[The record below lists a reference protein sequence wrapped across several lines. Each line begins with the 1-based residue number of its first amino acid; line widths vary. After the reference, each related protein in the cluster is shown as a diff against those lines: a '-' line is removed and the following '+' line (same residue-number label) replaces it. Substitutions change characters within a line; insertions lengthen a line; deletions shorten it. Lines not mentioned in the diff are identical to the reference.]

1 MKEIKLIDIHTH
13 IIPNVDDGSN
23 SFKES
28 FMMLEEM
35 INQGVTDVFATP
47 HVHSNATKAP
57 WETQVEQFNVL
68 KEKAK
73 HLDINLHLGA
83 EARYRKNL
91 QTNYEDYKI
100 VGTNYILME
109 FSWYTKDDVHGV
121 LKTLKAKGLI
131 PIVAHVERYSY
142 LTIDDYIKMKEDG
155 VLLQVNT
162 GAILGIDKEAWQK
175 AAKVL
180 IDNKLADFVASDS
193 HNTVNRLANLKEGY
207 CFLKDKID
215 EKYLN
220 DLFYN
225 NALKIIESKK

>member
-1 MKEIKLIDIHTH
+1 MEEKKLIDIHTH
-13 IIPNVDDGSN
+13 IIPNVDDGAN
-23 SFKES
+23 SFEES
-28 FMMLEEM
+28 LLMIEEM
-35 INQGVTDVFATP
+35 VEQGVTDVFATP

-57 WETQVEQFNVL
+57 WEVQVKKFELL
-68 KEKAK
+68 KEKVK

-91 QTNYEDYKI
+91 RTNYEDYKF

-109 FSWYTKDDVHGV
+109 FSWFTKDDVHGV
-121 LKTLKAKGLI
+121 LKDLKNKGLI

-142 LTIDDYIKMKEDG
+142 LTIDDYKKMKEDG

-162 GAILGIDKEAWQK
+162 GALIGIDREKWQT
-175 AAKVL
+175 AANIL
-180 IDNKLADFVASDS
+180 IDEKLADFVATDC
-193 HNTVNRLANLKEGY
+193 HNTVNRLANLKETY
-207 CFLKDKID
+207 YFLKDKID
-215 EKYLN
+215 EEYLD

>member
-1 MKEIKLIDIHTH
+1 MKKIKLIDIHTH

-28 FMMLEEM
+28 FLMLETM
-35 INQGVTDVFATP
+35 IEQGITDVFATP
-47 HVHSNATKAP
+47 HVHSNATRAP
-57 WETQVEQFNVL
+57 WEVQVEQFKVL
-68 KEKAK
+68 KEKVK

-83 EARYRKNL
+83 EVRYRKNL
-91 QTNYEDYKI
+91 LTNYEDYKI

-109 FSWYTKDDVHGV
+109 FNWNTFDDVHGV
-121 LKTLKAKGLI
+121 LKDLKDKGLI

-142 LTIDDYIKMKEDG
+142 LTLDDYKKMKEDG
-155 VLLQVNT
+155 ILLQVNT
-162 GAILGIDKEAWQK
+162 GAILDIDKEEWQT
-175 AAKVL
+175 AASIL
-180 IDNKLADFVASDS
+180 IENKLADFVASDS
-193 HNTVNRLANLKEGY
+193 HNTVNRLANLKECY

-215 EKYLN
+215 EKYLD